1 MKKILLIICTAMA
14 LAGCATHAGR
24 PGEDYDTERGTAR
37 EMRSPSG
44 MDRARGTNFEDTA
57 PLP

>member
-1 MKKILLIICTAMA
+1 MKKYILMICAA
-14 LAGCATHAGR
+14 LTLVGCATYQGS
-24 PGEDYDTERGTAR
+24 PGSDYDTERGTAS

-44 MDRARGTNFEDTA
+44 LDRARGTNFQNTA